1 MFGYGSP
8 ASSTSSSYSSSYS
21 SYTSYSSVTA
31 SPMDIKPSPFSSRA
45 PDASCAFPSW
55 PRRSTL
61 SDDDDCYEERVSS
74 YLSDED
80 LLFTPETYEDDSSSN
95 ASASPVHSPIQQF
108 PTEAELL
115 ELQRQKM
122 AYQREIMKVIIA
134 EKEQRKRQAL
144 KRRSGSSKK
153 SSKSSKTSA
162 MMTPIAE

>member
-8 ASSTSSSYSSSYS
+8 TGSTSSSYSSSYS
-21 SYTSYSSVTA
+21 SYTSYSSSTA
-31 SPMDIKPSPFSSRA
+31 SPMDIKPSPFSSRG

-95 ASASPVHSPIQQF
+95 ASASPIHSPPIQQF
-108 PTEAELL
+108 PSEAELL

-122 AYQREIMKVIIA
+122 AYQREMMKVIIA

-153 SSKSSKTSA
+153 SKSTKTSA
-162 MMTPIAE
+162 MTPIAE